1 MSSLE
6 ELAQEI
12 EKHKALKKHT
22 SDLLDLVLK
31 DVKNLQKANAVL
43 ARACDS
49 LRKLAES
56 SAEEAAGKRKSEEKK
71 AEKKKKKPAKSD
83 EDEEKK
89 KKKKRKTAPTPEK
102 KAKSD
107 ESWIFRP
114 EGF

>member
-1 MSSLE
+1 MSSLK

-12 EKHKALKKHT
+12 EKHEALKKRT
-22 SDLLDLVLK
+22 NDLLDLVLK
-31 DVKNLQKANAVL
+31 DAKNLQKVNAVL

-49 LRKLAES
+49 LRHLEES

-83 EDEEKK
+83 EEKK
-89 KKKKRKTAPTPEK
+89 EKKKRKTAPTPEK